1 MENWKTNTA
10 VFKICR
16 CPGCRPIPFTHQ
28 IQARGTCWYNQNTIE
43 QFWENNEKHKSTYPF
58 SNNQQTN
65 LPWPVPEKTLNGNNS
80 LNPTTIKFLHFSISK
95 SHWEFTISE
104 LDNLSDIHWWQL
116 HQQYGRLEC
125 RTDATQSGSRASSTD
140 PSRHKKYVNSF
151 VVWKQISFHTDSE
164 WVLHHANSLRVA
176 NKTCFSKFEIWNSK
190 FEIITLF
197 PIILKAGRRKLFA
210 KTIDRI
216 SWIFG
221 KSDQWF

>member
-1 MENWKTNTA
+1 M
-10 VFKICR
+10 
-16 CPGCRPIPFTHQ
+16 
-28 IQARGTCWYNQNTIE
+28 
-43 QFWENNEKHKSTYPF
+43 KSTNPLIRFPIINKQIFLDLFQRKPWMETICWIPQQSIFSTSPF
-58 SNNQQTN
+58 HNLIGN
-65 LPWPVPEKTLNGNNS
+65 LPFRNWTIS
-80 LNPTTIKFLHFSISK
+80 LTFIGDNCISK
-95 SHWEFTISE
+95 
-104 LDNLSDIHWWQL
+104 
-116 HQQYGRLEC
+116 
-125 RTDATQSGSRASSTD
+125 
-140 PSRHKKYVNSF
+140 RHKKYVNSF